1 MKTSVMCAL
10 AAIGTLSALQDAFAG
25 SNFGFGYSA
34 STITTSQTYGAPVY
48 AAPAPPAPVAYGAQ
62 PYCREYNGQVIV
74 GGRYQQSYG
83 TACMQPDGAWQI
95 STPNGI
101 GTPVGYIQPPMAYA
115 APPTYYAPA
124 PIYTAPAYPYTRS
137 SFNLFYRDNDWDR
150 GRRGWGHGHRGNDW
164 RGGHKYWRDDWRG
177 RGRGHGRGHGNGHW
191 R

>member
-1 MKTSVMCAL
+1 MKTSVIF
-10 AAIGTLSALQDAFAG
+10 AIATIGALSAMSDASAG
-25 SNFGFGYSA
+25 GNFGFGYSA
-34 STITTSQTYGAPVY
+34 STITTSQAYAAPVY
-48 AAPAPPAPVAYGAQ
+48 SAPAPVAYGAQ

-95 STPNGI
+95 STPNGM
-101 GTPVGYIQPPMAYA
+101 GTPVGYIAPPPYGY

-137 SFNLFYRDNDWDR
+137 SFNIFYSDNDY
-150 GRRGWGHGHRGNDW
+150 GRRGWGHGYRGNDW
-164 RGGHKYWRDDWRG
+164 HGHKVWRDDWRG
-177 RGRGHGRGHGNGHW
+177 RGHGHGGYGHGGW